1 MYLANSESKQSLGE
15 CDKDP
20 GDAYSLL
27 NRNKALW
34 HKTCNIIFSAVS
46 KLDVLQLNRPLY
58 HSLGNEN
65 RQKGRENR

>member
-27 NRNKALW
+27 NRNKALY
-34 HKTCNIIFSAVS
+34 HKTCNIILAPF
-46 KLDVLQLNRPLY
+46 
-58 HSLGNEN
+58 
-65 RQKGRENR
+65 QK